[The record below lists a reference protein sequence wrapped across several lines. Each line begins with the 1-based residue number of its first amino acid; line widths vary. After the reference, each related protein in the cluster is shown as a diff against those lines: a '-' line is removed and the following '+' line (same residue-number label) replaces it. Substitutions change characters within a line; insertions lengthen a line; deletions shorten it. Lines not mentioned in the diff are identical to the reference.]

1 LPRNLANYFANP
13 NKAIFL
19 PKNHQLKMKKYILSI
34 FLSICC
40 ISTLLQAQ
48 NNFRLDTIKVDNNDN
63 RNINAR
69 KNKSNTTDLS
79 EKSSKVMGEKN
90 EINGFDK
97 TKLRFGAN
105 LGLSLSRNYTVLGL
119 GPQIGYSFSNYF
131 MAGAGIKYYYTKTR
145 TYDYEDSYLYKNN
158 LMGANIFGYI
168 YPIKFITLFAQPE
181 LNYIWTSVENEATH
195 EISKSD
201 GIVPSLV
208 VGAGLRLGFTHIT
221 LNYDLI
227 HEVNSPY
234 PDGIFLGVS
243 AFF

>member
-1 LPRNLANYFANP
+1 
-13 NKAIFL
+13 
-19 PKNHQLKMKKYILSI
+19 MGKYILSI

-48 NNFRLDTIKVDNNDN
+48 NNFRLDTIRINNNDS
-63 RNINAR
+63 RNIHAYTNKNNA
-69 KNKSNTTDLS
+69 TDLS
-79 EKSSKVMGEKN
+79 GKSSTTTTKNN

-131 MAGAGIKYYYTKTR
+131 MSGAGIKYYYTKTKA
-145 TYDYEDSYLYKNN
+145 YDYGDSYLYKNN
-158 LMGANIFGYI
+158 LLGANFFEYI
-168 YPIKFITLFAQPE
+168 YPIKFITIFAQPE
-181 LNYIWTSVENEATH
+181 LNYLWTSVENEATN
-195 EISKSD
+195 EITKDS
-201 GIVPSLV
+201 GLVPSLL
-208 VGAGLRLGFTHIT
+208 VGAGFKLGFTHIT
-221 LNYDLI
+221 FNYDLI

-234 PDGIFLGVS
+234 PEGVFLGVS

>member
-1 LPRNLANYFANP
+1 MR
-13 NKAIFL
+13 
-19 PKNHQLKMKKYILSI
+19 
-34 FLSICC
+34 
-40 ISTLLQAQ
+40 
-48 NNFRLDTIKVDNNDN
+48 
-63 RNINAR
+63 
-69 KNKSNTTDLS
+69 
-79 EKSSKVMGEKN
+79 
-90 EINGFDK
+90 
-97 TKLRFGAN
+97 LRFGAN

-145 TYDYEDSYLYKNN
+145 AYDYADSYLFKNN
-158 LMGANIFGYI
+158 LLGANIFGYL
-168 YPIKFITLFAQPE
+168 YPIKFITVFAQPE

-208 VGAGLRLGFTHIT
+208 VGAGFRLGFTHIT
-221 LNYDLI
+221 FNYDLI
-227 HEVNSPY
+227 HKVNSPY